1 MKVIGAGFP
10 RTGTS
15 SMKAALEQL
24 GFGPC
29 HHMFEVYRHPEQ
41 IDRWVRAAASINP
54 NSLDPSP
61 VDWDWVLE
69 GYDSAVD
76 WPAGAFWREL
86 ADAYPD
92 AKILL
97 TTRDP
102 ERWYTS
108 MQNTIFSNFGASAGD
123 LPPTIA
129 PIMGKL
135 LPVFG
140 AIVGRMFGTKVTDDP
155 PSKDEAIKMYEQHA
169 EAVRQTIPSDR
180 LLVHEARDGWAPL
193 CEFLGVEQPAEPYP
207 HLNDSATLQDFMQQ
221 LAAGGPVDTPFG
233 QVNPTRPQSGA

>member
-1 MKVIGAGFP
+1 MVKVIGAGFP

-29 HHMFEVYRHPEQ
+29 HHMFEIFGNPDQ
-41 IDRWVRAAASINP
+41 IGRWLQAANTIGS
-54 NSLDPSP
+54 DGPSP
-61 VDWDWVLE
+61 STIDWDWVLE

-92 AKILL
+92 ARILL
-97 TTRDP
+97 TVRDP

-108 MQNTIFSNFGASAGD
+108 MQNTIFSNFGAGD
-123 LPPTIA
+123 LPPAIA
-129 PIMGKL
+129 PIIGKF

-140 AIVGRMFGTKVTDDP
+140 AIVGRMFAIRITDGP
-155 PSKDEAIKMYEQHA
+155 PNRADAIRMYEQHA
-169 EAVRQTIPSDR
+169 ETVRQTIPSDR
-180 LLVHEARDGWAPL
+180 LLVHEASDGWEPL
-193 CEFLGVEQPAEPYP
+193 CEFLGVDRPAEPYP
-207 HLNDSATLQDFMQQ
+207 HLNDSATLQDVMRQ
-221 LAAGGPVDTPFG
+221 LTAGGPVDTPFG
-233 QVNPTRPQSGA
+233 QVNPAGPPSSA